1 MRVALCLSGYF
12 GTVSVGD
19 YSTVYGGLDHLKD
32 RIYSQ
37 CKNVDVNQIFEVLP
51 SGCYCSNSCKRPYN
65 ILSIAILLLDV
76 ASPGYFLNIPPNN
89 RLYYRNT
96 SQSIIKEPL
105 LGRGCEEVTF
115 QEIYFLIVAILKIV
129 TLFYAESFIMN

>member
-1 MRVALCLSGYF
+1 MPEQ
-12 GTVSVGD
+12 
-19 YSTVYGGLDHLKD
+19 K
-32 RIYSQ
+32 
-37 CKNVDVNQIFEVLP
+37 QINLPKFEILP
-51 SGCYCSNSCKRPYN
+51 SGKYAGCTCKRPYN
-65 ILSIAILLLDV
+65 LLSIAILLLDP
-76 ASPGYFLNIPPNN
+76 AAPGYFLNIPPNN

-129 TLFYAESFIMN
+129 TLFLLFEYLIADSSDVDLKTLIFLLEAKIRC